1 MSQKYKAPIVGKAF
15 SILRLLS
22 KSDRGETLSDLSKQL
37 DISKST
43 VLGIVSALEEEGAVV
58 RDERTRRYALGLTLF
73 ELGHAVEARIDLN
86 DIARPFMEEL
96 MHKTRES
103 VFLGTR
109 SGDHITILEI
119 VESTKDLK
127 ITAPVGTRIPLL
139 AGATGKVFLASI
151 PQERA
156 RELIRPKAMRRFTD
170 NTITDPS
177 RFLDEVEQARHDGYA
192 LDHEEYIPGVRA
204 VAAPIKNGGRKLSAI
219 WVVGFTPSMDK
230 DKLQRIAKET
240 RRTAEAIGRRLQEC
254 GG

>member
-1 MSQKYKAPIVGKAF
+1 MSKKYKAPIVGKAF

-22 KSDRGETLSDLSKQL
+22 KSERGETLSDLSKQL
-37 DISKST
+37 SISKST
-43 VLGIVSALEEEGAVV
+43 ALGIVSALEEEGAVV
-58 RDERTRRYALGLTLF
+58 RDEQTRQYTLGLTLF

-109 SGDHITILEI
+109 SGEHVTILEI

-151 PQERA
+151 PRERA
-156 RELIRPKAMRRFTD
+156 RKLARPRALRRFTE
-170 NTITDPS
+170 NTITDPAL
-177 RFLDEVEQARHDGYA
+177 FLEAVEQARRDGYA
-192 LDHEEYIPGVRA
+192 LDYEEYIPGVRA
-204 VAAPIKNGGRKLSAI
+204 VAAPILNGGRKLSAI
-219 WVVGFTPSMDK
+219 WVVGFTPSMDA
-230 DKLQRIAKET
+230 DNLRRIAKET
-240 RRTAEAIGRRLQEC
+240 RRTAEAIGRRLQER
-254 GG
+254 GR

>member
-22 KSDRGETLSDLSKQL
+22 KSDRGEILSDLSKKL
-37 DISKST
+37 NSSKST
-43 VLGIVSALEEEGAVV
+43 VLGIASALEEEGAVV

-86 DIARPFMEEL
+86 DIARPFMQDL

-109 SGDHITILEI
+109 SGDHVIILEI

-156 RELIRPKAMRRFTD
+156 RELIRPKALRRYTD
-170 NTITDPS
+170 NTITDPT
-177 RFLDEVEQARHDGYA
+177 RFLEAAEKARRDGYA

-204 VAAPIKNGGRKLSAI
+204 VAAPIKNGGLKLSAI
-219 WVVGFTPSMDK
+219 WVVGFTPSMDE
-230 DKLQRIAKET
+230 DNLRRIAKET
-240 RRTAEAIGRRLQEC
+240 RRTAEAIGRRLQER
-254 GG
+254 G

>member
-1 MSQKYKAPIVGKAF
+1 MSKKYKAPIVGKAF

-22 KSDRGETLSDLSKQL
+22 KSERGETLSDLSRHL

-43 VLGIVSALEEEGAVV
+43 ALGIVSALEEEGAVA
-58 RDERTRRYALGLTLF
+58 RDEQTRRYTLGLTLF

-86 DIARPFMEEL
+86 DIARPFMQDL
-96 MHKTRES
+96 MRKTRES

-109 SGDHITILEI
+109 SGDYITILEI

-139 AGATGKVFLASI
+139 AGATGKVFLASV

-156 RELIRPKAMRRFTD
+156 RELVRPRALRRYTD
-170 NTITDPS
+170 NTITDPV
-177 RFLDEVEQARHDGYA
+177 RFLEAVEKARRDGYA

-204 VAAPIKNGGRKLSAI
+204 VAAAIRNGGRKLSAI
-219 WVVGFTPSMDK
+219 WVVGFTPSMEEEN
-230 DKLQRIAKET
+230 LRRIAKET
-240 RRTAEAIGRRLQEC
+240 RRTAEAIGRRLQER

>member
-15 SILRLLS
+15 SILRMLA
-22 KSDRGETLSDLSKQL
+22 KSERGETLSDLSRQL
-37 DISKST
+37 GISKST

-58 RDERTRRYALGLTLF
+58 RDERTRRHTLGLTLF

-86 DIARPFMEEL
+86 DIARPFMQEL

-109 SGDHITILEI
+109 SGDHVTILEI

-156 RELIRPKAMRRFTD
+156 RELILHKALRRYTG
-170 NTITDPS
+170 NTITDPV
-177 RFLDEVEQARHDGYA
+177 RFLEVVEKARRDGYA
-192 LDHEEYIPGVRA
+192 LDDEEYIPGVRA
-204 VAAPIKNGGRKLSAI
+204 VAAPIGNGGHKLSAI
-219 WVVGFTPSMDK
+219 WVVGFTPSMDADNFK
-230 DKLQRIAKET
+230 RIAKET
-240 RRTAEAIGRRLQEC
+240 RKTAEAIGRRLQEQ
-254 GG
+254 